1 MVVCGA
7 LCEALVW
14 WFVVPC
20 VRLLCGALCEALV
33 WCLV

>member
-20 VRLLCGALCEALV
+20 VRLLCGGL